1 MGQVHGVSRVA
12 TQVTRRSPAAVRWLP
27 VLDSA
32 AATKSDARQANTAAS
47 SGLPVSVTLR
57 EQNCDNCA
65 HRTNC
70 WGAGDEALV
79 ALNLLV
85 CRIKFG
91 TKRDNA
97 AAQFLERIAPKI
109 ADLAAHVHRQL
120 NGKRPKSEIEQY
132 LSGQAI
138 VHLLKTYQIEAVAY
152 PLQFLFGQFGAVFFD
167 AHGIVKK
174 WISTDKYEIVA
185 ATQAEA
191 RDIAG
196 DRSQVGSIDLVDPDL
211 LRAAGHHDV
220 DAHAEMAPDASI
232 LAQERSD
239 VARSIWRTGLAE
251 AGLTARQE
259 RVMRYHLWLVTE
271 YESGAQKRMRSDF
284 ATKELGI
291 SLAEFDNIAAS
302 AIAKVRSAVDP
313 ETLRRLLA

>member
-1 MGQVHGVSRVA
+1 MGQVHGVPRVA
-12 TQVTRRSPAAVRWLP
+12 VQVTRRSAAAVRWLP
-27 VLDSA
+27 VVDSA
-32 AATKSDARQANTAAS
+32 AVTSGRASEANKDASA
-47 SGLPVSVTLR
+47 VSPTLR
-57 EQNCDNCA
+57 QQNCDACT
-65 HRTNC
+65 HRANC
-70 WGAGDEALV
+70 WSAGDEALV

-91 TKRDNA
+91 AKTDSA
-97 AAQFLERIAPKI
+97 AAQFLQRIAPKI
-109 ADLAAHVHRQL
+109 ADLASHVHRQL
-120 NGKRPKSEIEQY
+120 NGKRAKAEIEQY

-196 DRSQVGSIDLVDPDL
+196 DRTQAGSIDLADPDL

-232 LAQERSD
+232 LAQERTD
-239 VARSIWRTGLAE
+239 IARSVWRTGMAK
-251 AGLTARQE
+251 AALTARQE
-259 RVMRYHLWLVTE
+259 RVLRFHLWLVTE
-271 YESGAQKRMRSDF
+271 YEAGAQKRMRGDY
-284 ATKELGI
+284 ATKELGLT
-291 SLAEFDNIAAS
+291 LAEFDSIATA
-302 AIAKVRSAVDP
+302 ALAKVKAVVDID
-313 ETLRRLLA
+313 TLRRLLS